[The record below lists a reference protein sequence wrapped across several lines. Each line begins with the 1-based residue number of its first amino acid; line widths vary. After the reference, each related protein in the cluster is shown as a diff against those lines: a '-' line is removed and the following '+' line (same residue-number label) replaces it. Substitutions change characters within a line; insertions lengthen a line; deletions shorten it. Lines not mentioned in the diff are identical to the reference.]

1 LKISHGAPSN
11 RGLFREV
18 ITLKE
23 RGYDIRE
30 IAIKVGRDTEYV
42 AAINRLIERDEA
54 FLVQAVEANRIPVT
68 IALLIASADDPGVQT
83 ALSQAYESGA
93 LRGAKFKEAKRIIA
107 HYSSKRLEAGQPNLR
122 PKLTG
127 EALVREYQERTR
139 EQQALVKRA
148 AKTKEKLL
156 MLKSAMSTLL
166 SDMHF
171 VTLLRAEQ
179 LQDVPEQLLIEK
191 AS

>member
-1 LKISHGAPSN
+1 LKISHGAPPSN

-68 IALLIASADDPGVQT
+68 IALLIASA
-83 ALSQAYESGA
+83 A
-93 LRGAKFKEAKRIIA
+93 
-107 HYSSKRLEAGQPNLR
+107 
-122 PKLTG
+122 
-127 EALVREYQERTR
+127 
-139 EQQALVKRA
+139 
-148 AKTKEKLL
+148 
-156 MLKSAMSTLL
+156 
-166 SDMHF
+166 
-171 VTLLRAEQ
+171 RAEAS
-179 LQDVPEQLLIEK
+179 LL
-191 AS
+191 